1 MCYICYIYIYVC
13 ISDKYQCSTVVQ
25 CERIT
30 VDRSFCLKVFWEVL
44 RLVTGVWL
52 RLDFSFSN

>member
-1 MCYICYIYIYVC
+1 MYACMYVC

-25 CERIT
+25 CIRIT

-44 RLVTGVWL
+44 KLAACV
-52 RLDFSFSN
+52 